1 MTCFSEGIPFAI
13 ASSTFAFSGTFVPRR
28 RPWSAVTIATHSESL
43 TRSTIESGEK
53 PPKITECAAPI
64 RAHASIATGSS
75 TIIGM

>member
-1 MTCFSEGIPFAI
+1 MPLAM
-13 ASSTFAFSGTFVPRR
+13 ASSTLALSGTFLPRR
-28 RPWSAVTIATHSESL
+28 QPMSAVTSATQPESL

-64 RAHASIATGSS
+64 RAQASIATGSS